1 MGRGFPKNAPPE
13 RELKAF
19 RRFSPKLS
27 PSLVPSPL
35 LEAFETLL
43 GAPDHTPQVVLNE
56 AVRLTGEALHADRCF
71 LCIRNPATR
80 QSRIA
85 FVWRRDE
92 TVPDVR
98 PEHREWVD
106 ETPLPAEDPLY
117 AAALAGRPSVY
128 VDDVENAPPS
138 VLNRDFE
145 ARTFGH
151 RALIHAH
158 IVEAGELWGILQPC
172 VFDAPREWVESDRIF
187 LEAFLPRLVPVV
199 RAFVWGENPDDF

>member
-1 MGRGFPKNAPPE
+1 MQ
-13 RELKAF
+13 
-19 RRFSPKLS
+19 S
-27 PSLVPSPL
+27 SLLDS
-35 LEAFETLL
+35 FETLL
-43 GAPDHTPQVVLNE
+43 GAPDRPAE
-56 AVRLTGEALHADRCF
+56 AILGETVRLVGEALHADRCF

-92 TVPDVR
+92 SVPDVR
-98 PEHREWVD
+98 PEYLEWVD
-106 ETPLPAEDPLY
+106 ETPLPAQDPLY

-128 VDDVENAPPS
+128 VADIQTAPPD

-158 IVEAGELWGILQPC
+158 VVENSELWGILQPC
-172 VFDAPREWVESDRIF
+172 MFDSPRAWTSTDRAFIES
-187 LEAFLPRLVPVV
+187 LLPRLVPVI
-199 RAFVWGENPDDF
+199 RAYVAK

>member
-1 MGRGFPKNAPPE
+1 MQ
-13 RELKAF
+13 
-19 RRFSPKLS
+19 S
-27 PSLVPSPL
+27 SLL
-35 LEAFETLL
+35 NAFETVL
-43 GAPDHTPQVVLNE
+43 GAPSQTPEAILNE
-56 AVRLTGEALHADRCF
+56 AVRLVGEALHADRCF
-71 LCIRNPATR
+71 LCVRNPATR

-128 VDDVENAPPS
+128 VNDVEAAPPG

-151 RALIHAH
+151 RALVHAH
-158 IVEAGELWGILQPC
+158 LVENGELWGILQPC
-172 VFDAPREWVESDRIF
+172 VFGQPRTWTDADRFVI
-187 LEAFLPRLVPVV
+187 ETVLPKLAPVV
-199 RAFVWGENPDDF
+199 RAFVTGG